1 MSINHFIFLFLGNL
15 FSTVLDFCNFIIR
28 DIYGI
33 NIFIDAVVIVVHRI
47 LSSMIGKNEVE
58 ALEFFKG
65 FVSFFLV
72 SGGGFAIGICFGV
85 ITSLLTLKTTH
96 VRGI

>member
-15 FSTVLDFCNFIIR
+15 FSTVLEFNNFIIC

-33 NIFIDAVVIVVHRI
+33 NIFKDAVVIVVHRI
-47 LSSMIGKNEVE
+47 LSAMIGKSEVE
-58 ALEFFKG
+58 ALEFVKG

-72 SGGGFAIGICFGV
+72 SGGGFFIGIFFGV